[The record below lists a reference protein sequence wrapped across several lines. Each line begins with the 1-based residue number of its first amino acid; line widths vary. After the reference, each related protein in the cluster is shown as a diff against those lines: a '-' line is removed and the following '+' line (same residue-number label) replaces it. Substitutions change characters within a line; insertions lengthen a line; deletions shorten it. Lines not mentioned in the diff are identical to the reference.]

1 MKTVSLKTEDFGA
14 AFAFYQAVWA
24 EFPALSPDSFRDA
37 LSRNLARGSVR
48 GVWCGEKLAGLLV
61 YSPILARI
69 SFLAVHPDFRRRGI
83 AWALM
88 KDTLE
93 ILGGKAELYTYE
105 KDTPALAL
113 YKSLGFRE
121 AGTADGYAVPVLR
134 MVKE

>member
-61 YSPILARI
+61 YSPRQSGELAMVNDVSTDIRNTGNGT
-69 SFLAVHPDFRRRGI
+69 RRKRFYG
-83 AWALM
+83 
-88 KDTLE
+88 
-93 ILGGKAELYTYE
+93 
-105 KDTPALAL
+105 
-113 YKSLGFRE
+113 
-121 AGTADGYAVPVLR
+121 
-134 MVKE
+134 